1 MTGVLCKLHLSKSG
15 YYNYLH
21 RKPSKQSISKKNRMQ
36 AIQTIYDNNHQ
47 IYGAPKIA
55 KEMQKKG
62 EKISQR
68 TVGVYMREMGIKA
81 CDSGNL
87 KITNLDRLIFTKNGE
102 LTI

>member
-36 AIQTIYDNNHQ
+36 AIQTIYDDNHQ

-62 EKISQR
+62 EKNI
-68 TVGVYMREMGIKA
+68 G
-81 CDSGNL
+81 
-87 KITNLDRLIFTKNGE
+87 KNSRRIYARNGYQS
-102 LTI
+102 LLH

>member
-1 MTGVLCKLHLSKSG
+1 
-15 YYNYLH
+15 
-21 RKPSKQSISKKNRMQ
+21 MQ
-36 AIQTIYDNNHQ
+36 AIQTIYDDNHQ

-81 CDSGNL
+81 CYIKPYVKQPLIVIFQQSC
-87 KITNLDRLIFTKNGE
+87 ITF
-102 LTI
+102 

>member
-55 KEMQKKG
+55 KEMQKKKG
-62 EKISQR
+62 EKNI
-68 TVGVYMREMGIKA
+68 
-81 CDSGNL
+81 
-87 KITNLDRLIFTKNGE
+87 TKNCRCIYARNGYQS
-102 LTI
+102 LLH

>member
-1 MTGVLCKLHLSKSG
+1 
-15 YYNYLH
+15 
-21 RKPSKQSISKKNRMQ
+21 MQ
-36 AIQTIYDNNHQ
+36 AIQTIYDDNHQ

-81 CDSGNL
+81 CYIKPYVKTTFDSDFSTKLHNIL
-87 KITNLDRLIFTKNGE
+87 KRDFSPSKPNEAWCTDITYIFTLEGFVY
-102 LTI
+102 LTSVM

>member
-1 MTGVLCKLHLSKSG
+1 
-15 YYNYLH
+15 
-21 RKPSKQSISKKNRMQ
+21 MQ
-36 AIQTIYDNNHQ
+36 AIQTIYDDNHQ

-81 CDSGNL
+81 CYIKPYVKTTFDSDFSTKLHNIL
-87 KITNLDRLIFTKNGE
+87 KRDFSPSKPNEAWCTDCLLYTSPSPQDS
-102 LTI
+102 

>member
-55 KEMQKKG
+55 KEMQKTRRKN
-62 EKISQR
+62 I
-68 TVGVYMREMGIKA
+68 
-81 CDSGNL
+81 
-87 KITNLDRLIFTKNGE
+87 TKNCRCIYARNGYQS
-102 LTI
+102 LLH